1 MGGGGGGRAGG
12 GAGGFRAGGITGGA
26 DFLDR
31 FSALLVNPAEYV
43 LDLVDSLDLTHEQID
58 RLDYLRDSLDVVNDS
73 IGAALQAEIEEA
85 AGGAQQDP
93 RALMEVIRPRMQEAQ
108 ENLQSGLA
116 AVREVL
122 TEEQWE
128 MLPERVR
135 DLGSQRG
142 RQGGVRRPGGAP

>member
-1 MGGGGGGRAGG
+1 M
-12 GAGGFRAGGITGGA
+12 GGFRGGGITGT

-43 LDLVDSLDLTHEQID
+43 LDLVDSLDLTHEQIA
-58 RLDYLRDSLDVVNDS
+58 RLAFLRDSLNVVNDS
-73 IGAALQAEIEEA
+73 IGTALQAEIEEA
-85 AGGAQQDP
+85 TAGAPQDP
-93 RALMEVIRPRMQEAQ
+93 RALVEVIRPRMQEAQ

-116 AVREVL
+116 VVREVL

-142 RQGGVRRPGGAP
+142 RQGGMRRPGG